1 MTSGQTL
8 LDQATSRILNDA
20 TSQAD
25 RIAGAPAPERLLV
38 DGRSL
43 AQIVAFAARYGALVN
58 FYELHDAASGDWAP
72 FFASDK
78 SVILATHAALD
89 LSGIERDL
97 KRQLARAQRNPA
109 LLGRVITVLAR
120 LIAIHDRD
128 PGDPGNAEDYLRH
141 PGVLARNDAMTDPL
155 RRLHG
160 HLGNETL
167 ERALARR
174 GPAGDVRWNDHL
186 FEILDDIAITLIAA
200 LRQGHDQALIM
211 LQASLHEEGHAP
223 QAALWNTFAKLFSD
237 ARAEING
244 FPRRLV
250 DYYYGEVL
258 QQTAVDA
265 VPDEL
270 YLTFTPAQ
278 AADQASVPRAAYFS
292 AGTDGAGLA
301 IQYAAQNTLEVT
313 PAKVVNLSVHRV
325 LTRQSVT
332 DRAGQVFKAPPTVL
346 TGEVALDPAAPDAIQ
361 PFAMFGNGQDEN
373 GSIPLQKASL
383 GFTISSPVLMLTGGN
398 RQIDIGLVITAQPP
412 VTGAPPTGTST
423 PPGPPVFAGED
434 TALLNKATL
443 AAQLIQ
449 QTFVLHYTTAGGW
462 IKVAG
467 MTVDAQLARRPGD
480 DNRMIIRFILPAD
493 APPLVD
499 IDTKPATDPPPGL
512 LAPDSFSKPPAGP
525 TIIGSIDPE
534 AVGRGDANTLA
545 SIALQSLGIGA
556 VTIEVAVDGLTG
568 ARFVTPTGS
577 FDGSQN
583 FAAFGTPPVVGAGL
597 DIIAPELFVKPL
609 DTLSVTM
616 KWAGLPITSTG
627 FKGYYQDYIL
637 NADGD
642 VAAAPQ
648 FDNGSFRAS
657 FSVINPGQW
666 KVDTTARSQPLF
678 ATQPFVLPESAMLAS
693 PPPRPAPTPPPS
705 ATPRP
710 LPPEPDPA
718 APLKPDVLLE
728 VPIVTVKDVP
738 PYYNPATSALR
749 LELSDPPYAFGNI
762 LYTSNLMAAST
773 ALGQANVAGLPNG
786 GANGKQ
792 AVGELSRLSRT
803 NSDAPEKTYLATIA
817 PAVDTSLSAMTGE
830 ALVSVNQAI
839 AASGESAATQ
849 EQWRADLNS
858 AMADVTQHG
867 GSLWQRI
874 TARGATPGRPAAV
887 LANLVAWLDTQ
898 EAEFG
903 AGATVPLRQARNTL
917 EAAAAIAAAFAAATT
932 QPVALARPNIAA
944 AVQFALATMLPP
956 AIPNPP
962 WQPTA
967 AGLGI
972 NYTASARHLTQP
984 PATTPTDD
992 VVKPNALIMP
1002 AVPLRPGAVPVPA
1015 LPVLPLTGLVFRHIE
1030 PFNKTS
1036 APAAAGLT
1044 TLLPN
1049 VDDNDALYIQLSCPA
1064 PQISLLFMLTAG
1076 PDGWWSNPP
1085 KTDWSQYVD
1094 DGWQPVAMLAD
1105 GTNNLSN
1112 SGIITLQLRP
1122 APAGKPVRLRVRA
1135 LERTHNAPLVT
1146 AVIANALSASWVGPG
1161 GASGLGVPLP
1171 AKTISKAV
1179 TQLTNIGSIY
1189 QPMQSFGGRPPASG
1203 PAFQM
1208 WMAERLR
1215 HKGYGITD
1223 WDYARIVLENE
1234 PSLWQVKVVPAVDGF
1249 TGATDA
1255 AGKVWVVAVP
1265 GAKTPNVVDT
1275 TAPLADLTTLSDVGR
1290 VVEQCVGPFV
1300 EVCVTNPPYLRLKVE
1315 IVCDFSADDTT
1326 DYWCIRLAK
1335 ELTLWLSPWPD
1346 ATIGPRPPDYYTR
1359 RAIAEFVRGRDY
1371 VLGIVALKVGPD
1383 TDAVGLGW
1391 YYLTSVKADEHVVS
1405 AAPMVQRP
1413 SNYQPYLPPVTPAP
1427 SS

>member
-1 MTSGQTL
+1 MTRHQSL

-25 RIAGAPAPERLLV
+25 RVAGAPAPERLRV

-43 AQIVAFAARYGALVN
+43 AQIIAFAARYGALVN
-58 FYELHDAASGDWAP
+58 FYDLNDEAAGDWAP
-72 FFASDK
+72 FFASDP

-97 KRQLARAQRNPA
+97 KRQLAKAQRDHS
-109 LLGRVITVLAR
+109 LLGRIITVLAR
-120 LIAIHDRD
+120 LMAINDRD
-128 PGDPGNAEDYLRH
+128 HGDLDDGEAYLRH
-141 PGVLARNDAMTDPL
+141 PAMLGRSDAMTDPL
-155 RRLHG
+155 RRLHS
-160 HLGNETL
+160 HLGDDRL

-174 GPAGDVRWNDHL
+174 GAAGDGRWHAHL
-186 FEILDDIAITLIAA
+186 FEILDDLAITLIGA
-200 LRQGHDQALIM
+200 LRAGHDEALVM
-211 LQASLHEEGHAP
+211 LHASLHQQGHAP
-223 QAALWNTFAKLFSD
+223 QAALWNTFAKLFSE

-250 DYYYGEVL
+250 DFYYNEVL
-258 QQTAVDA
+258 QQHAVDA

-270 YLTFTPAQ
+270 YLTFTSAQ
-278 AADQASVPRAAYFS
+278 PADQASVPRGAYFS
-292 AGTDGAGLA
+292 AGVDEAGLA

-313 PAKVVNLSVHRV
+313 PARVINISVHRV

-332 DRAGQVFKAPPTVL
+332 DAAGAVIKAPPTIL
-346 TGEVALDPAAPDAIQ
+346 TGEVALDPAMPDAIE
-361 PFAMFGNGQDEN
+361 PFAMFGNGHIEHS
-373 GSIPLQKASL
+373 SIPLQKASL

-398 RQIDIGLVITAQPP
+398 RQVDIGLVITAQP
-412 VTGAPPTGTST
+412 APDEAPAG
-423 PPGPPVFAGED
+423 PGHLAGED

-443 AAQLIQ
+443 VAQLIE

-462 IKVAG
+462 IKVEG
-467 MTVDAQLARRPGD
+467 MTVSAQLARHPGD
-480 DNRMIIRFILPAD
+480 DNRLIIRFILPAD

-499 IDTKPATDPPPGL
+499 INTKAAGDPPPGL
-512 LAPDSFSKPPAGP
+512 LAPDSFAKPPASP
-525 TIIGSIDPE
+525 TVIGSLDPGV
-534 AVGRGDANTLA
+534 AGRDDAKTLIEVQRA
-545 SIALQSLGIGA
+545 AALQSLGIGA

-568 ARFVTPTGS
+568 VKFATPSGS

-583 FAAFGTPPVVGAGL
+583 FAAFGLPPVVGAGL
-597 DIIAPELFVKPL
+597 DISAPELFVKPV
-609 DTLSVTM
+609 DTLSVAIR
-616 KWAGLPITSTG
+616 WAGLPITSTG

-642 VAAAPQ
+642 VAGGPL
-648 FDNGSFRAS
+648 FDNRSFRAR
-657 FSVINPGQW
+657 FSVVNPGPWQ
-666 KVDTTARSQPLF
+666 VDLTAASQPLF
-678 ATQPFVLPESAMLAS
+678 ATQPFLVPESAMLAS
-693 PPPRPAPTPPPS
+693 PQPRPAPVPPP
-705 ATPRP
+705 APTPRP
-710 LPPEPDPA
+710 LPPDPDPA
-718 APLKPDVLLE
+718 APLTPDVLLE
-728 VPIVTVKDVP
+728 VPIVPVKDVP

-749 LELSDPPYAFGNI
+749 LELSDPPYAFGNV

-792 AVGELSRLSRT
+792 AVGELGRLSRV
-803 NSDAPEKTYLATIA
+803 NSDAPEKSYLATIG
-817 PAVDTSLSAMTGE
+817 PAVDTALSAMTGE

-839 AASGESAATQ
+839 ASSGESAATQ
-849 EQWRADLNS
+849 DQWRADLNA

-874 TARGATPGRPAAV
+874 TTRGATPGQPAAV
-887 LANLVAWLDTQ
+887 LANLVAWLDGHET
-898 EAEFG
+898 AFG
-903 AGATVPLRQARNTL
+903 AGATVALKQAHSTL
-917 EAAAAIAAAFAAATT
+917 DAAASIASAYAAAAS
-932 QPVALARPNIAA
+932 QPVALGRPNMAA
-944 AVQFALATMLPP
+944 AVQFALAAMLPP

-962 WQPTA
+962 WQPMA

-972 NYTASARHLTQP
+972 NYTASVRHLTQP

-992 VVKPNALIMP
+992 LARPNALVAP
-1002 AVPLRPGAVPVPA
+1002 AATSPPAPPAAVPDL
-1015 LPVLPLTGLVFRHIE
+1015 GLVFRHIE
-1030 PFNKTS
+1030 PFNKAS
-1036 APAAAGLT
+1036 APVATGLT
-1044 TLLPN
+1044 TLLPK

-1064 PQISLLFMLTAG
+1064 PQIALLFMLTAG
-1076 PDGWWSNPP
+1076 PNGWWSNPP
-1085 KTDWSQYVD
+1085 RTDWSQFTD
-1094 DGWQPVAMLAD
+1094 TGWQPIMMIAD

-1122 APAGKPVRLRVRA
+1122 APAGKPIRLRVRA
-1135 LERTHNAPLVT
+1135 LERTSNAPLVT

-1161 GASGLGVPLP
+1161 GASTLGVPRP

-1215 HKGYGITD
+1215 HKGYGITE
-1223 WDYARIVLENE
+1223 WDYARLVLENE
-1234 PSLWQVKVVPAVDGF
+1234 PSLWQAKVVPAVDGF

-1265 GAKTPNVVDT
+1265 GPKTPNVADT

-1290 VVEQCVGPFV
+1290 VIEQSVGPFV
-1300 EVCVTNPPYLRLKVE
+1300 ELCVTNPPYLRLKVE
-1315 IVCDFSADDTT
+1315 ITCDFSDDDTA
-1326 DYWCIRLAK
+1326 DYWCIKLAQ

-1346 ATIGPRPPDYYTR
+1346 ASIGLRPADYYTR

-1371 VLGIVALKVGPD
+1371 VLGIVSLKVEPK
-1383 TDAVGLGW
+1383 TEAVGLGW
-1391 YYLTSVKADEHVVS
+1391 YYLTSVKADEHEVS
-1405 AAPMVQRP
+1405 AAPPPPRN
-1413 SNYQPYLPPVTPAP
+1413 SAYQPYPPPVTPA
-1427 SS
+1427 ST

>member
-8 LDQATSRILNDA
+8 LDQASSRILNDA

-25 RIAGAPAPERLLV
+25 RAAGAPAPERLLV

-58 FYELHDAASGDWAP
+58 FYDLHDSVSGDWAP
-72 FFASDK
+72 FFASDR

-97 KRQLARAQRNPA
+97 KRQLAKARRNPA

-186 FEILDDIAITLIAA
+186 FEILDDISITLIGA
-200 LRQGHDQALIM
+200 LRHGYDQALIM

-258 QQTAVDA
+258 QQNAVDA

-270 YLTFTPAQ
+270 YLTFTSAQ
-278 AADQASVPRAAYFS
+278 AADQASVPRAACFS

-301 IQYAAQNTLEVT
+301 IQYTARNTLEVT

-325 LTRQSVT
+325 LNRQLVT
-332 DRAGQVFKAPPTVL
+332 DAAGHVVKAPPTVL
-346 TGEVALDPAAPDAIQ
+346 TGEVALDPAAPDAIE
-361 PFAMFGNGQDEN
+361 PFAMFGNGRDQN

-398 RQIDIGLVITAQPP
+398 RQIDIGLVITAQPQANGAP
-412 VTGAPPTGTST
+412 TTGAST
-423 PPGPPVFAGED
+423 PPGAPGFAGED
-434 TALLNKATL
+434 TALLNRATL

-462 IKVAG
+462 IKVEG

-480 DNRMIIRFILPAD
+480 DNRMIIRFILPTD

-499 IDTKPATDPPPGL
+499 IGTKPAADPPPGL
-512 LAPDSFSKPPAGP
+512 LPADSFSKPPASP
-525 TIIGSIDPE
+525 TVIGSIDP
-534 AVGRGDANTLA
+534 AAAGRNDTMARA
-545 SIALQSLGIGA
+545 SVALQSLGIGA

-568 ARFVTPTGS
+568 AKFVTPTGS

-583 FAAFGTPPVVGAGL
+583 FAVFGTPPVLGAGL

-609 DTLSVTM
+609 DTLSVTI

-642 VAAAPQ
+642 VAAAAQ

-657 FSVINPGQW
+657 FSVVNPGPW
-666 KVDTTARSQPLF
+666 KVDPTAGSQPLF

-693 PPPRPAPTPPPS
+693 PPPRPAPTPPPA

-718 APLKPDVLLE
+718 APLKPEVLLE
-728 VPIVTVKDVP
+728 VPVVAVKDVP

-792 AVGELSRLSRT
+792 AVGELSRLSRI
-803 NSDAPEKTYLATIA
+803 NSDAPEKTYLATIG
-817 PAVDTSLSAMTGE
+817 PAVDAALSAMTGE

-839 AASGESAATQ
+839 ATSGQSAATQ
-849 EQWRADLNS
+849 EKWRADLNS
-858 AMADVTQHG
+858 AMADVTQQG

-874 TARGATPGRPAAV
+874 TLRGAAPGRPAAV
-887 LANLVAWLDTQ
+887 LANLVVWLDAH

-917 EAAAAIAAAFAAATT
+917 D
-932 QPVALARPNIAA
+932 A
-944 AVQFALATMLPP
+944 AVQLALAAMLPP
-956 AIPNPP
+956 AIPNAP
-962 WQPTA
+962 WQPSA

-972 NYTASARHLTQP
+972 NYTASARHLTRP

-992 VVKPNALIMP
+992 LVRPNALVMP
-1002 AVPLRPGAVPVPA
+1002 AVPLRPATTQ
-1015 LPVLPLTGLVFRHIE
+1015 LPVAPVTGLVFQHIE
-1030 PFNKTS
+1030 PFNRTS
-1036 APAAAGLT
+1036 APVAAGLT

-1049 VDDNDALYIQLSCPA
+1049 VDDNDALYIQLSCPV

-1085 KTDWSQYVD
+1085 RTDWSQHTE
-1094 DGWQPVAMLAD
+1094 DGWQPVAMVAD

-1112 SGIITLQLRP
+1112 SGIITLQLRS

-1135 LERTHNAPLVT
+1135 LDRTTNAPLVT

-1234 PSLWQVKVVPAVDGF
+1234 PSLWQVKVAPAVDGF

-1290 VVEQCVGPFV
+1290 VIEQCVGPFV
-1300 EVCVTNPPYLRLKVE
+1300 EVRVTNPPYLRLKVE
-1315 IVCDFSADDTT
+1315 IVCDFTADDTV
-1326 DYWCIRLAK
+1326 DYWCIKLKK

-1346 ATIGPRPPDYYTR
+1346 ATIGPRPADYYTR
-1359 RAIAEFVRGRDY
+1359 RAIAEFVRNRDY
-1371 VLGIVALKVGPD
+1371 VLGIVELKVGPD
-1383 TDAVGLGW
+1383 TDEVGLGW
-1391 YYLTSVKADEHVVS
+1391 YYLTSVKADEHIVS

-1413 SNYQPYLPPVTPAP
+1413 SSYQPYAPPVTSAP